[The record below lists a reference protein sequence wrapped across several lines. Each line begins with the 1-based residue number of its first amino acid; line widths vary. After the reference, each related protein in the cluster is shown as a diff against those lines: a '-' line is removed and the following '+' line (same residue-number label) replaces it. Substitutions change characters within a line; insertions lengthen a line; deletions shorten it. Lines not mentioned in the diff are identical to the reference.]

1 MKLKKCTTIILML
14 ASLTMMGCQASIS
27 SKASEVKE
35 TVSSKY
41 SLDFDTKNYTSKT
54 ITINNKTVKYRAY
67 ENIVYVKNPV
77 DTKYESMNI
86 YIPEE
91 YFQGESVSSY
101 TVDTA
106 PIFLPNTVGGY
117 MPGEPGTI
125 GDSSSGNTDGAT
137 GGDQGRVPGGTAPAP
152 GAGAPGVGKTGGA
165 PDGGSQAASVALSK
179 GYIVAMPGARGR
191 TTQDENSKY
200 NGKAPAA
207 IVDLKAAVR
216 YLRYNDK
223 VMPGSAE
230 KIISNGTSAGGA
242 LSALLGATGNNSDYE
257 PYLKE
262 LGAADTRDDIFAS
275 SDYCPI
281 TNLDNADMAYEWQW
295 NGINDYE
302 TMQITKNG
310 DQIER
315 KKVPGKMTAEQ
326 IKISNDLKNMFPTY
340 INNLALKSSNG
351 TTLTLDS
358 NGNGSFKEYVK
369 SFLIA
374 SAQKVLDSGADLSG
388 IDWLTIKDKTV
399 TDLDFEKYNQYV
411 KRMKT
416 APAFDGVDLST
427 GENDEFGT
435 ATIKAQH
442 FTQFGKDNST
452 VGDSSMADSTII
464 KMMNPMNYIGT
475 QGTTTAPYWR
485 IRYGAIDSNTST
497 AIPLILATKLQNSG
511 FNTEFAVPWGIGHAG
526 DYDLDDLFAWT
537 DKICKE
543 K

>member
-1 MKLKKCTTIILML
+1 MKFKKCTTIILML
-14 ASLTMMGCQASIS
+14 ASLTMMTGCKTSIS
-27 SKASEVKE
+27 SKESEVKE
-35 TVSSKY
+35 TVSNKY

-54 ITINNKTVKYRAY
+54 IIVNNKTVKYRAY

-101 TVDTA
+101 TVDAA

-125 GDSSSGNTDGAT
+125 GDSSSGSND
-137 GGDQGRVPGGTAPAP
+137 GDQGGAPGGTAPVP
-152 GAGAPGVGKTGGA
+152 GAGGPGVGKTGGA
-165 PDGGSQAASVALSK
+165 PGGGSQAASVALSK

-242 LSALLGATGNNSDYE
+242 LSALLGSTGNNSDYE
-257 PYLKE
+257 SYLKE

-295 NGINDYE
+295 NSINDYE

-310 DQIER
+310 DQVER
-315 KKVPGKMTAEQ
+315 KKVPGTMTAEQ
-326 IKISNDLKNMFPTY
+326 IKISNDLKNLFPAY
-340 INNLALKSSNG
+340 INNLALKNSDG

-369 SFLIA
+369 SFVIA
-374 SAQKVLDSGADLSG
+374 SAQKALNSGTDLSG

-399 TDLDFEKYNQYV
+399 TGLDFEKYNQYV

-435 ATIKAQH
+435 TTIKAQH
-442 FTQFGKDNST
+442 FTKFSKDNSA
-452 VGDSSMADSTII
+452 VSDSSMADSTII

-485 IRYGAIDSNTST
+485 IRYGAIDNNTST

-511 FNTEFAVPWGIGHAG
+511 FNTEFAIPWEIGHAG

-537 DKICKE
+537 DKICQGK
-543 K
+543 